1 MNIEISTRSPLA
13 IVTISGKVH
22 LSTAQSFDERLQ
34 ALLDDESLHQL
45 ILDFSNVDYIS
56 SVGLRSVLQ
65 AGKIMKSRNGSMA
78 LATTQ
83 EFTQKIFEDAGFSML
98 FSIEKTVEEAEKAL
112 NAAR

>member
-1 MNIEISTRSPLA
+1 MNIEVSTRPPLA

-34 ALLDDESLHQL
+34 TLLEDESLNRL

-65 AGKIMKSRNGSMA
+65 AGKMMKTRSGSMA

-83 EFTQKIFEDAGFSML
+83 EFTQQIFEDAGFSML
-98 FSIEKTVEEAEKAL
+98 FSITDTVEEAEKAL
-112 NAAR
+112 EA

>member
-1 MNIEISTRSPLA
+1 MNIEVSTRSPLA

-34 ALLDDESLHQL
+34 SILEDESLKQL
-45 ILDFSNVDYIS
+45 VLDFSNVDYIS

-65 AGKIMKSRNGSMA
+65 AGKTMKSRGGKMA

-83 EFTQKIFEDAGFSML
+83 EFTRQIFEDAGFTML
-98 FSIEKTVEEAEKAL
+98 FSIENSVEAAEKAL
-112 NAAR
+112 EG